1 MLLYSTKAV
10 PPAPL
15 QHTAESQSNVVDKSV
30 EPLDLPIPKIDLVL
44 EGCSDFSARPA
55 PAAPAAPAPTPSRES
70 ISAMP
75 NAIGSSSAPFEVPL
89 LGKALVSCEMDAEG
103 DSDSCVY
110 VCALGPD
117 ELPGLRAWKLK
128 VQVGNF
134 NECTVGLCIA

>member
-1 MLLYSTKAV
+1 M
-10 PPAPL
+10 PL
-15 QHTAESQSNVVDKSV
+15 QQTAESQSNVADRSV
-30 EPLDLPIPKIDLVL
+30 ESLDPPIYKIVSML
-44 EGCSDFSARPA
+44 EDCSNFSAHPA
-55 PAAPAAPAPTPSRES
+55 AAAPAAPAPTLSLES
-70 ISAMP
+70 TSAMP
-75 NAIGSSSAPFEVPL
+75 NPIPGIGSSASFEVPL

-134 NECTVGLCIA
+134 NECTVGLCVV